1 MYVRKWE
8 STDAKV
14 GAPVNGKQ
22 GEGYRRRSI
31 EPLIGETLGELP
43 ALLIVGPRATGKTT
57 TAMRYA
63 ASVVRLDRPEEAAIF
78 RADPDAALRGLAEPV
93 LLDEWQEVPEVL
105 GAVKRAVDSNPRPG
119 RYLLTGSVRDDLR
132 ASTWPGT
139 GRVVRLTMY
148 GLTIAEQF
156 DRSDSVP
163 LVDRLVRGEA
173 LVVPPDTPDIRGYLE
188 LGMRSGF
195 PRAALWLSG
204 KPRAQWIEGYLEQL
218 LTRDALELR
227 RLRDPERLR
236 RYFEAVSLNS
246 AGVVDDRMLYEAAD
260 IDRKTALAY
269 EQLLINLMMV
279 ERLPAWTSN
288 RLKRLIRSPKR
299 HVIEPA
305 LVAGALRL
313 DGEGIA
319 RDGNL
324 LGRFL
329 DSFVAAQ
336 LRADAVR
343 AESRPRLYH
352 LRQREGRHEID
363 LLAEVEGSR
372 LVAIEVKAGASVTR
386 DDARHLRW
394 LRDEIG
400 DRFLAGVVLH
410 TGSRVHEVDD
420 RVLAAPI
427 STLWA

>member
-1 MYVRKWE
+1 MRE
-8 STDAKV
+8 
-14 GAPVNGKQ
+14 
-22 GEGYRRRSI
+22 GEKYRRRFI
-31 EPLIGETLGELP
+31 EQLIHQTLEQLS
-43 ALLIVGPRATGKTT
+43 ALLIVGPRAAGKTT
-57 TAMRYA
+57 TAMRHA
-63 ASVVRLDRPEEAAIF
+63 ASIIRLDRPEEAAIF
-78 RADPDAALRGLAEPV
+78 RADPDAALRGLDEPV

-105 GAVKRAVDSNPRPG
+105 GAVKRAVDSDPRPG
-119 RYLLTGSVRDDLR
+119 RYLLTGSVRDDLE
-132 ASTWPGT
+132 SPTWPGT

-148 GLTIAEQF
+148 GMTIAEQF
-156 DRSDSVP
+156 DRADSQP
-163 LVDRLVRGEA
+163 LVDRLARGETLA
-173 LVVPPDTPDIRGYLE
+173 VPPNTPDIRGYLE

-204 KPRAQWIEGYLEQL
+204 KSRAQWIEGYLEQL

-227 RLRDPERLR
+227 GLRDPARLR
-236 RYFEAVSLNS
+236 RYFEAFALNS
-246 AGVVDDRMLYEAAD
+246 AGVFEDRMLYEAAG

-269 EQLLINLMMV
+269 EQLLVNLMIV

-288 RLKRLIRSPKR
+288 RLKRLVRSPKR
-299 HVIEPA
+299 YVVDPA
-305 LVAGALRL
+305 LVAGALQL
-313 DGEGIA
+313 DDRGIA

-343 AESRPRLYH
+343 SESRPRLYH

-363 LLAEVEGSR
+363 LVGEVEGNR
-372 LVAIEVKAGASVTR
+372 LVAIEVKAGAVVNQE
-386 DDARHLRW
+386 DARHLIW
-394 LRDEIG
+394 LRDEVG
-400 DRFLAGVVLH
+400 DRFVAGVVLH
-410 TGSRVHEVDD
+410 TGARVHEVDD

>member
-1 MYVRKWE
+1 MEDER
-8 STDAKV
+8 A
-14 GAPVNGKQ
+14 NGYKP
-22 GEGYRRRSI
+22 RSI
-31 EPLIGETLGELP
+31 ERLVAQTLEELP
-43 ALLIVGPRATGKTT
+43 ALLVVGPRATGKTT
-57 TAMRYA
+57 TALRYA
-63 ASVVRLDRPEEAAIF
+63 ATVVRLDRPEEAAIF

-105 GAVKRAVDSNPRPG
+105 GAVKRTVDSNPRPG
-119 RYLLTGSVRDDLR
+119 RYLLTGSVGDDLR
-132 ASTWPGT
+132 SSTWPGT

-148 GLTIAEQF
+148 GMTIAEQL
-156 DRSDSVP
+156 DHARSVP
-163 LVDRLVRGEA
+163 LVDRLVGAEP
-173 LVVPPDTPDIRGYLE
+173 LVVPLQSPDIRGYVE
-188 LGMRSGF
+188 LAMRSGF

-204 KPRAQWIEGYLEQL
+204 HARAQWIEGYLEQL

-227 RLRDPERLR
+227 GLRDPERLR
-236 RYFEAVSLNS
+236 RYFEAFALNS
-246 AGVVDDRMLYEAAD
+246 AGVVDDRTLYEYAD

-269 EQLLINLMMV
+269 ERLLINLLVV

-288 RLKRLIRSPKR
+288 RLKRLILSPKR
-299 HVIEPA
+299 YLIDPA

-313 DGEGIA
+313 DGAGIA

-329 DSFVAAQ
+329 DTFVAAQ
-336 LRADAVR
+336 LRPDAVR

-352 LRQREGRHEID
+352 LRQRQGRHEID
-363 LLAEVEGSR
+363 VLAEIRGR
-372 LVAIEVKAGASVTR
+372 KLVAIEVKAGAAVDR

-394 LRDEIG
+394 LRDEVG

-410 TGSRVHEVDD
+410 TGSRVYEIDD
-420 RVLAAPI
+420 RILAAPI